1 MVDIL
6 PGVDR
11 DGRENVVRIP
21 TRTLVTACAL
31 SVALLTGGCGG
42 DGDKASDSTTS
53 GGEVFLQPVAAQGP
67 DPFTDSTAT
76 TTATPPPVTRTPR
89 STAPTGSAT
98 TEGVRSVSG
107 GTPGLYGG
115 TERVGSCDVE
125 RQIRFLT
132 ADQVKARAFAQAAGI
147 AQAGIPDHLR
157 GLTSV
162 VLRAD
167 TRVTNHGFRD
177 GRATEY
183 QAVLQAGTAVLVDN
197 RGVPRVRCACGN
209 PLKPPVALQG
219 TPGHNGRPWSGYQ
232 PTKVIVV
239 TPAPRVIVNITIIN
253 IRNNT
258 WIERRIGDHD
268 GDEDRIV
275 PAPVVDPHSPRP
287 DGSSLSPD
295 ESSPEGSSP
304 DGSSSESSSESAD
317 ESASDCVT
325 PTVTVTPGTVE
336 GTPTDDFTD
345 TTSPDPSDCPTVTV
359 TATPDPSD
367 DRVSPP
373 DGTDT
378 GTPPDTDVP
387 DEPTVEQPEPPLDD
401 SPGGSPES
409 EAGPDTVPEGPDLPG
424 GGLIPD

>member
-6 PGVDR
+6 PVMGR

-21 TRTLVTACAL
+21 ARALVTACAL
-31 SVALLTGGCGG
+31 ASALLTGGCGG
-42 DGDKASDSTTS
+42 DGDKASGSATA

-89 STAPTGSAT
+89 STAPTGSPTA
-98 TEGVRSVSG
+98 EGVRSVSG

-115 TERVGSCDVE
+115 TRRVGSCDVD
-125 RQIRFLT
+125 RQIRFLA
-132 ADQVKARAFAQAAGI
+132 ADQVKARAFAQATGI
-147 AQAGIPDHLR
+147 ARAGIPDYLR

-162 VLRAD
+162 VMRAD

-183 QAVLQAGTAVLVDN
+183 QAVLQTGTAVLVDN

-219 TPGHNGRPWSGYQ
+219 TPGHHGRPWSGYR
-232 PTKVIVV
+232 PTEVVVV

-253 IRNNT
+253 IQNNT

-295 ESSPEGSSP
+295 ESSSERSSP
-304 DGSSSESSSESAD
+304 DGSSSERSPDGAD

-325 PTVTVTPGTVE
+325 ATVTVTPGTTE
-336 GTPTDDFTD
+336 GTPTDGSTD
-345 TTSPDPSDCPTVTV
+345 TMSPDPSDCPTVTE
-359 TATPDPSD
+359 TAAPDPSD
-367 DRVSPP
+367 SLVSPP

-378 GTPPDTDVP
+378 GTPPDADVP
-387 DEPTVEQPEPPLDD
+387 DEPAV
-401 SPGGSPES
+401 
-409 EAGPDTVPEGPDLPG
+409 DLPDG
-424 GGLIPD
+424 AGLIPG

>member
-6 PGVDR
+6 PVMGR

-21 TRTLVTACAL
+21 ARALVTACAL
-31 SVALLTGGCGG
+31 ASALLTGGCGG
-42 DGDKASDSTTS
+42 DGDKASGSATS

-89 STAPTGSAT
+89 STAPTGSPTA
-98 TEGVRSVSG
+98 EGVRSVSG

-115 TERVGSCDVE
+115 TRRVGSCDVD

-132 ADQVKARAFAQAAGI
+132 ADQVKARAFAQATGI
-147 AQAGIPDHLR
+147 ARAGIPDHLR

-183 QAVLQAGTAVLVDN
+183 QAVLQTGTAVLVDN

-219 TPGHNGRPWSGYQ
+219 TPGHHGRPWSGYR
-232 PTKVIVV
+232 PTKVVVV

-253 IRNNT
+253 IQNNT

-268 GDEDRIV
+268 SDEDRIV

-287 DGSSLSPD
+287 DGSPLSPD
-295 ESSPEGSSP
+295 ESSSERPSP
-304 DGSSSESSSESAD
+304 DGSSSESPPDGAD

-325 PTVTVTPGTVE
+325 ATVTVTPGTTE
-336 GTPTDDFTD
+336 GTPTDDGTD
-345 TTSPDPSDCPTVTV
+345 TTSPDPSDCPTVTE
-359 TATPDPSD
+359 TAAPDPSD
-367 DRVSPP
+367 DLVSPP

-387 DEPTVEQPEPPLDD
+387 DEPTV
-401 SPGGSPES
+401 
-409 EAGPDTVPEGPDLPG
+409 DLPDG
-424 GGLIPD
+424 AGLIPG

>member
-1 MVDIL
+1 MRDIL
-6 PGVDR
+6 PGLDR

-21 TRTLVTACAL
+21 TRTLVTACVL
-31 SVALLTGGCGG
+31 SAALLTGGCGG
-42 DGDKASDSTTS
+42 DGDKASDSATS
-53 GGEVFLQPVAAQGP
+53 GGEVFLQPVADQGP

-76 TTATPPPVTRTPR
+76 TAATPPPVTRTPQ
-89 STAPTGSAT
+89 STPTGNAT
-98 TEGVRSVSG
+98 ATAEGVRSVSG

-115 TERVGSCDVE
+115 TRRVGSCDVD

-147 AQAGIPDHLR
+147 AQAGIPDYLR
-157 GLTSV
+157 RLTSV

-209 PLKPPVALQG
+209 PLKPPVALQR
-219 TPGHNGRPWSGYQ
+219 TPEHNGRPWSGYE
-232 PTKVIVV
+232 PTKVVVV
-239 TPAPRVIVNITIIN
+239 TPAPQVIVNITIIN
-253 IRNNT
+253 IQNNT
-258 WIERRIGDHD
+258 WIERRIGDHH

-287 DGSSLSPD
+287 DGSSPSPD
-295 ESSPEGSSP
+295 ESSSDRPSP
-304 DGSSSESSSESAD
+304 DGSSSESSSESSESSS
-317 ESASDCVT
+317 ESAEDSASACVT
-325 PTVTVTPGTVE
+325 ATVTITPGTAE
-336 GTPTDDFTD
+336 DTPTDDSTD
-345 TTSPDPSDCPTVTV
+345 TTSPDPSDCPTITE

-367 DRVSPP
+367 GLVSPP

-378 GTPPDTDVP
+378 GTPPDVDVP
-387 DEPTVEQPEPPLDD
+387 D
-401 SPGGSPES
+401 
-409 EAGPDTVPEGPDLPG
+409 
-424 GGLIPD
+424 

>member
-1 MVDIL
+1 M
-6 PGVDR
+6 
-11 DGRENVVRIP
+11 RIP

-31 SVALLTGGCGG
+31 SAALLTGGCGG
-42 DGDKASDSTTS
+42 DGDKASDSATS

-115 TERVGSCDVE
+115 TRRVGSCDVD

-147 AQAGIPDHLR
+147 AQAGIPDYLR

-219 TPGHNGRPWSGYQ
+219 SPGHHGRPWSGYE
-232 PTKVIVV
+232 PTQVVVV

-253 IRNNT
+253 IQNNT

-287 DGSSLSPD
+287 DGSSPAPDKSSPD
-295 ESSPEGSSP
+295 GSSP

-325 PTVTVTPGTVE
+325 PTVTVTPGTAE
-336 GTPTDDFTD
+336 ATPTDDSTD
-345 TTSPDPSDCPTVTV
+345 TTSPDPSDCPTVTE

-367 DRVSPP
+367 DLVSPP
-373 DGTDT
+373 DGTET
-378 GTPPDTDVP
+378 GTQPDTDVP

-401 SPGGSPES
+401 SPADSPES
-409 EAGPDTVPEGPDLPG
+409 EAGPDTVPEGPDLPDG
-424 GGLIPD
+424 GGLIPG

>member
-1 MVDIL
+1 MRDIL
-6 PGVDR
+6 PGLDR

-21 TRTLVTACAL
+21 TRTLVTACVL
-31 SVALLTGGCGG
+31 SAALLTGGCGG
-42 DGDKASDSTTS
+42 DGDKASDPATS
-53 GGEVFLQPVAAQGP
+53 GGEVFLQPVADQGP

-76 TTATPPPVTRTPR
+76 TAATPPPVTRTPQ
-89 STAPTGSAT
+89 STPTGNAT
-98 TEGVRSVSG
+98 GTAEGVRSVSG

-115 TERVGSCDVE
+115 TRRVGSCDVD

-147 AQAGIPDHLR
+147 AQAGIPDYLR
-157 GLTSV
+157 RLTSV

-219 TPGHNGRPWSGYQ
+219 TPGHNGSPWSGYE
-232 PTKVIVV
+232 PTKVVVV

-253 IRNNT
+253 IQNNT
-258 WIERRIGDHD
+258 WIERRIGDHH

-287 DGSSLSPD
+287 DGSSPSPD
-295 ESSPEGSSP
+295 ESSSDRPSP
-304 DGSSSESSSESAD
+304 DGSSSESSSESSESSSESAED
-317 ESASDCVT
+317 SASDCVT
-325 PTVTVTPGTVE
+325 ATVTITPGTAE
-336 GTPTDDFTD
+336 DTPTDDFTD
-345 TTSPDPSDCPTVTV
+345 TTSPDPSDCPTITE

-367 DRVSPP
+367 GLVSPP

-378 GTPPDTDVP
+378 GTPPDVDVP
-387 DEPTVEQPEPPLDD
+387 D
-401 SPGGSPES
+401 
-409 EAGPDTVPEGPDLPG
+409 
-424 GGLIPD
+424 

>member
-11 DGRENVVRIP
+11 GGRENVVRIP
-21 TRTLVTACAL
+21 TRTLVTACVL
-31 SVALLTGGCGG
+31 SAALLTGGCGG
-42 DGDKASDSTTS
+42 DGDKASDSATS
-53 GGEVFLQPVAAQGP
+53 GGEVFLQPVADQGP

-76 TTATPPPVTRTPR
+76 TTATPPPVTRTPQ
-89 STAPTGSAT
+89 STPTGNAT
-98 TEGVRSVSG
+98 ATGEGVRSVSG

-115 TERVGSCDVE
+115 TRRVGSCDVD
-125 RQIRFLT
+125 RQVRFLT

-147 AQAGIPDHLR
+147 AQAGIPDYLR

-219 TPGHNGRPWSGYQ
+219 TPGRNGSPWSGYQ
-232 PTKVIVV
+232 PAKVVVV

-253 IRNNT
+253 IQNNT
-258 WIERRIGDHD
+258 WIERRIGDHR
-268 GDEDRIV
+268 GHEDRIV

-287 DGSSLSPD
+287 DGSSPAPD
-295 ESSPEGSSP
+295 ESSSDRPSP
-304 DGSSSESSSESAD
+304 DGSSSESSSESA
-317 ESASDCVT
+317 EETASDCVT
-325 PTVTVTPGTVE
+325 PTVTITPGTAE
-336 GTPTDDFTD
+336 GTPTDDSTD
-345 TTSPDPSDCPTVTV
+345 TTSPDPSDCPTVTE

-367 DRVSPP
+367 DLVSPP

-387 DEPTVEQPEPPLDD
+387 DEPT
-401 SPGGSPES
+401 
-409 EAGPDTVPEGPDLPG
+409 ADLPDG